1 MEDFIIFSNVF
12 GGRTMIRK
20 SEIVSVHEDNEDDTD
35 GNIVIST
42 SDGDEFGTTESFDSI
57 ISKLTK

>member
-1 MEDFIIFSNVF
+1 MEDFIIFSNTC

-20 SEIVSVHEDNEDDTD
+20 STIINVFENNEDDTL
-35 GNIVIST
+35 GNVTVST
-42 SDGDEFGTTESFDSI
+42 SDGNEFGTNDSFDSI